1 MQQFTCIHPFIYRF
15 HLWGGCRYSYI
26 ETKKLRYKEVWCII
40 QNQWQI
46 AMTESQVNPV
56 LAGSLYLPQLVH
68 YHDSGSIISFMYPKS
83 LYKARSEI
91 ELTCSFVDIF
101 NVPKGTRPLTV
112 GMTIKGCL
120 MVIRGASLVLQW
132 LGICLPV
139 QGTWVRSLVWKD
151 PTCQKDLVQELLSL
165 CHSTQHPGVCE
176 LQLLKPT
183 HRSPCTATRHHRNE
197 KPAYCNERAVPARG
211 N

>member
-46 AMTESQVNPV
+46 ATTESQVNPV

-91 ELTCSFVDIF
+91 ELTCSFVDTC
-101 NVPKGTRPLTV
+101 NAPKGTRPLTV

-120 MVIRGASLVLQW
+120 MVISRASLAFQW

-139 QGTWVRSLVWKD
+139 QGTWVQIPGLGRSHMPERPGAGATK
-151 PTCQKDLVQELLSL
+151 PMPQ
-165 CHSTQHPGVCE
+165 HSAPWR
-176 LQLLKPT
+176 LW
-183 HRSPCTATRHHRNE
+183 ATTTEAHTPEPMR
-197 KPAYCNERAVPARG
+197 CNKRPQ
-211 N
+211 